1 MKTAELCVRDWSF
14 LAAKDSYQDSRLVL
28 AGIPLDLTSSFRPGS
43 RQGPQ
48 AIRSVSEGLEEYSP
62 YLNLDLADCHFY
74 DQGDLLLPQ
83 GNLDLC
89 LQRIEQLCRLLLQD
103 EKLPVFLG
111 GEHLITYPII
121 KAAVDFYPDLAVLHF
136 DAHADLRDQYLGETY
151 SHATVMRRVCELIGP
166 ENVYQ
171 FGIRSGT
178 REEFAYG
185 DSFTHFYP
193 FQVVQALQSSLPV
206 LSERPLY
213 VTLDIDVL
221 DPAYAPGTGTPE
233 PGGCLPQDIFQI
245 FTLLRGW
252 NVIGYDIVELA
263 PVYDPSGITTL
274 LAAKLVREGLLAFQT
289 GRANVE
295 QIR

>member
-14 LAAKDSYQDSRLVL
+14 LAAKESYQDSQLVL

-48 AIRSVSEGLEEYSP
+48 AIRSLSEGLEEFSP
-62 YLNLDLADCHFY
+62 YLNLDLADCHFF

-83 GNLDLC
+83 GNLDVC
-89 LQRIEQLCRLLLQD
+89 LQRIEYLCRLLLQD

-111 GEHLITYPII
+111 GEHLITYPIV
-121 KAAVDFYPDLAVLHF
+121 KAAFDFYPDLAVLHF
-136 DAHADLRDQYLGETY
+136 DAHADLRDKYLGETY
-151 SHATVMRRVCELIGP
+151 SHATVMRRVCDVVGP

-185 DSFTHFYP
+185 DNYSHFYP
-193 FQVVQALQSSLPV
+193 FEVLHGLQSSLYE
-206 LSERPLY
+206 LTKRPLY
-213 VTLDIDVL
+213 VTLDIDVI
-221 DPAYAPGTGTPE
+221 DPSYAPGTGTPE
-233 PGGCLPQDIFQI
+233 PGGVSPQIIFQV

-263 PVYDPSGITTL
+263 PVYDRSGITTL
-274 LAAKLVREGLLAFQT
+274 LAAKLVREGLLAFSS
-289 GRANVE
+289 RLS
-295 QIR
+295 